1 MSHLRSHSGAVLAT
15 LAFAGLALLC
25 APAQARNA
33 SDYSAQDIVE
43 ALVQRLSKSLRAGP
57 TRHAPDNEAAI
68 VVLTGKA
75 LSLRDQLHPLPGL
88 RILSEQ
94 QLVAEQRSNF
104 LILSQLGQQG
114 PDMLLDYETPNNA
127 SFGTLR
133 VQEQDGKL
141 VFKAEEAYR
150 SSSGARATYAR
161 LYGGKPCRDG
171 SEMAYRFNYA
181 DSYSRSGK
189 CPVATFPSTDS
200 PFDW

>member
-1 MSHLRSHSGAVLAT
+1 MWIERCRISAVL
-15 LAFAGLALLC
+15 LVCGLLGANPS
-25 APAQARNA
+25 AMARDA
-33 SDYSAQDIVE
+33 SDYSTQEIVE

-68 VVLTGKA
+68 VVLAGKA
-75 LSLRDQLHPLPGL
+75 LNLRDRLRPVPGM

-94 QLVAEQRSNF
+94 QVVAEQRSNF

-114 PDMLLDYETPNNA
+114 PDLLLDYETPNNA

-133 VQEQDGKL
+133 VQEREGKL
-141 VFKAEEAYR
+141 VFKAEDTYR

-161 LYGGKPCRDG
+161 LYGGQPCRDG
-171 SEMAYRFNYA
+171 TEMAYRFNYA
-181 DSYSRSGK
+181 DSYSRSGT
-189 CPVATFPSTDS
+189 CPVATFPSSDS